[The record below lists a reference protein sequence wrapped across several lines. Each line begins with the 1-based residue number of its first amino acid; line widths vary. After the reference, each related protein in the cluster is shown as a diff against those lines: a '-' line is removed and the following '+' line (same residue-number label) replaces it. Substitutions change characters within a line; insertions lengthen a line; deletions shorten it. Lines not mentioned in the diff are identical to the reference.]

1 MDNKDLNDH
10 IEHYNNLD
18 LIYAYTESILKAVND
33 DTNTINTKLG
43 TVIAFNSVL
52 IRIAMDLPD
61 QMLTIGQLP
70 CYMCLLIKVIIF
82 ALLIC
87 SVWISSSG
95 LLTPNSSGSVVKPSE
110 LLENWYGED
119 REICKLFIL
128 KGLSQAVT
136 GLDEERERKSRQ
148 LSRSIRL
155 LATAVTLFAIAAL
168 LPTII
173 LGTLP

>member
-1 MDNKDLNDH
+1 
-10 IEHYNNLD
+10 
-18 LIYAYTESILKAVND
+18 
-33 DTNTINTKLG
+33 
-43 TVIAFNSVL
+43 
-52 IRIAMDLPD
+52 
-61 QMLTIGQLP
+61 
-70 CYMCLLIKVIIF
+70 
-82 ALLIC
+82 
-87 SVWISSSG
+87 VWISASG

-148 LSRSIRL
+148 LSRSIQL
-155 LATAVTLFAIAAL
+155 LATAVTLFAIGAL

-173 LGTLP
+173 

>member
-1 MDNKDLNDH
+1 MKNKDLNDH

-95 LLTPNSSGSVVKPSE
+95 LLFLASTQPTKLTAFYYGRGDRTKLWKIAIKFSPMKNTSKSNSIIFDKKA
-110 LLENWYGED
+110 N
-119 REICKLFIL
+119 
-128 KGLSQAVT
+128 
-136 GLDEERERKSRQ
+136 
-148 LSRSIRL
+148 SIRTY
-155 LATAVTLFAIAAL
+155 ANSIS
-168 LPTII
+168 II
-173 LGTLP
+173 FSF